1 MLSDFEIMLNTSL
14 NYEIMLNTSL
24 NSNEVNSLN

>member
-14 NYEIMLNTSL
+14 NHEIMLNTSL